1 MTSAIFNPIQAV
13 TYAEGE
19 LTELVRGHDEGLV
32 ERLAPLARQS
42 SILLDLRRVERIDAA
57 GIAVLISL
65 YGIARDS
72 GHSFSVFN
80 ASARVEGIL
89 RLVGLDRILASRN
102 ADLEPHCGS
111 CAELPAA

>member
-13 TYAEGE
+13 TYSEGE

-32 ERLAPLARQS
+32 QRLAPLARQS
-42 SILLDLRRVERIDAA
+42 SVLLDLRHVERIDAA
-57 GIAVLISL
+57 GIAALISL

-72 GHSFSVFN
+72 GHSFSIVN
-80 ASARVEGIL
+80 ASARVAEIL

-111 CAELPAA
+111 CFERPAA